1 MGEHKPTESRYSIK
15 WFYIFRGFTLNH
27 FYTAIYVVYL
37 RYLGFSFVTIASL
50 HLAKDISSAVL
61 EIPFSYLSDRIGH
74 KRIMFLPGIFVIIM
88 IAIIVMSPTTI
99 MLHVAFVLWGAAV
112 AAESGVSDAYLYS
125 AVGENRFPVIQSNS
139 YVVRQV
145 LSAIFKLIGSITYA
159 ISHLLPFLF
168 SGANG
173 LISSISSLFLK
184 NENTKSNKK
193 KEILSLTA
201 IKQTIQSKEFLTV
214 LAHNT
219 ILIALLGIS
228 FTYESV
234 LLVDRGLK
242 VELLGVFALIKALV
256 NSLGAGFSK
265 RISTFK
271 RINLLYFGLYSATA
285 LGIITLAVAQTY
297 SLSVLALVIISFV
310 NGIMMP
316 YKTILINRVIVED
329 RATLLSVQAQVSL
342 ILRSLG
348 ALAIGWI
355 ADNYSIKHA
364 LMILALILLV
374 SIILLRLFSRG
385 QIDGL
390 ANSSEGATS

>member
-1 MGEHKPTESRYSIK
+1 MGEHKPTESRNSIK
-15 WFYIFRGFTLNH
+15 WFYIFRSFTLNH
-27 FYTAIYVVYL
+27 FHTAIYVVYL

-88 IAIIVMSPTTI
+88 VAIIVMSPTTI

-125 AVGENRFPVIQSNS
+125 AVGEDRFPVIQSNS
-139 YVVRQV
+139 YVARQV

-159 ISHLLPFLF
+159 MSHLLPFLF
-168 SGANG
+168 SSANA

-184 NENTKSNKK
+184 NENAKSNKN
-193 KEILSLTA
+193 KEALSLTA
-201 IKQTIQSKEFLTV
+201 MKQTIQSKEFLTV

-219 ILIALLGIS
+219 ILIGLLGIS

-242 VELLGVFALIKALV
+242 VELLGGFVLIKALV

-265 RISTFK
+265 RISAIK
-271 RINLLYFGLYSATA
+271 RINLLYFGLYLTTA
-285 LGIITLAVAQTY
+285 FGIIALAIAQTY
-297 SLSVLALVIISFV
+297 SLSLLALAVISFV

-316 YKTILINRVIVED
+316 YKTILINKVILGD

-348 ALAIGWI
+348 ALAIGWL
-355 ADNYSIKHA
+355 ADKYSIKHA
-364 LMILALILLV
+364 LMILALMLLV
-374 SIILLRLFSRG
+374 SIILLRLFSKGR
-385 QIDGL
+385 IDGL
-390 ANSSEGATS
+390 ANSPESATS

>member
-1 MGEHKPTESRYSIK
+1 M
-15 WFYIFRGFTLNH
+15 
-27 FYTAIYVVYL
+27 
-37 RYLGFSFVTIASL
+37 
-50 HLAKDISSAVL
+50 
-61 EIPFSYLSDRIGH
+61 
-74 KRIMFLPGIFVIIM
+74 
-88 IAIIVMSPTTI
+88 
-99 MLHVAFVLWGAAV
+99 

-139 YVVRQV
+139 YVIRQV
-145 LSAIFKLIGSITYA
+145 LAAIFKLIGSITYA
-159 ISHLLPFLF
+159 ISHLLPFIF

-173 LISSISSLFLK
+173 LISLISSLFIK
-184 NENTKSNKK
+184 NENIKSNNK
-193 KEILSLTA
+193 KEMFSLIA
-201 IKQTIQSKEFLTV
+201 IKQTIQSREFLTV

-228 FTYESV
+228 FTYESGIT
-234 LLVDRGLK
+234 DRGLK

-285 LGIITLAVAQTY
+285 LGIMTLAVAQTY

-316 YKTILINRVIVED
+316 YKTILINKVILGD

-348 ALAIGWI
+348 ALAIGWL
-355 ADNYSIKHA
+355 ADKYSIKHA

-374 SIILLRLFSRG
+374 SIILLRLFSKGR
-385 QIDGL
+385 IDGL
-390 ANSSEGATS
+390 ANSPESATS